1 MTALR
6 LSIARI
12 LFGSWRH
19 VLFRFSVLTDG
30 LQWFLWFALVKKPH
44 QGQGRIES
52 EDGELLTAL
61 KKWRRILKGEGN
73 MQEESN

>member
-19 VLFRFSVLTDG
+19 VLFRFSVLMDG
-30 LQWFLWFALVKKPH
+30 LQWFLWFALVKIPH
-44 QGQGRIES
+44 QGQGE
-52 EDGELLTAL
+52 
-61 KKWRRILKGEGN
+61 
-73 MQEESN
+73 